1 MNKLKMLRLKYGY
14 TCKQMADFLNISDTY
29 YWQLENEKRRL
40 TYQLAVEIASIF
52 KMEPDQIFYTDF
64 VKRLHNKN
72 KSTF

>member
-1 MNKLKMLRLKYGY
+1 
-14 TCKQMADFLNISDTY
+14 MADFLNISDTY

-40 TYQLAVEIASIF
+40 TYRWAVEIASIF